1 MARVRHEI
9 GAGGSGR
16 ADASEERHEHP
27 EQTSARVEISVIDS
41 FERFYRAEYS
51 RLVGLG
57 YQLTGRRDA
66 AEDLAQEA
74 MLRAYRSWGKVSS
87 YERPDLWLRRTL
99 LNLSTSRW
107 RRARTATRSFARLW
121 PASEIAEPSA
131 DAIEVWQQVRT
142 LPRRQAEVVALYYG
156 CDLSVDEIA
165 TIIDCAAG
173 TVRAH
178 LARARAT
185 LAERLRSPEATS

>member
-1 MARVRHEI
+1 MARLRHEI
-9 GAGGSGR
+9 GAGGRPGV
-16 ADASEERHEHP
+16 DAPEDRHER
-27 EQTSARVEISVIDS
+27 TSARVEISVIDS

-57 YQLTGRRDA
+57 YQLTGRRDV

-87 YERPDLWLRRTL
+87 YERPDLWLRRL
-99 LNLSTSRW
+99 LINLSASRW
-107 RRARTATRSFARLW
+107 RRVRTASRSFVRLW

-131 DAIEVWQQVRT
+131 DTVEVWRHVRT

-165 TIIDCAAG
+165 ATIDCAAG

-178 LARARAT
+178 LARARAS
-185 LAERLRSPEATS
+185 LADRLRTPEET

>member
-1 MARVRHEI
+1 MARVRHDI
-9 GAGGSGR
+9 GAGGSPS
-16 ADASEERHEHP
+16 ADASEEQH
-27 EQTSARVEISVIDS
+27 ARRAARLEISVIDS
-41 FERFYRAEYS
+41 FERFYRTEYP

-57 YQLTGRRDA
+57 YQLTGRRDV

-87 YERPDLWLRRTL
+87 YERPDLWLRRML

-107 RRARTATRSFARLW
+107 RRFRTASRSFARLW
-121 PASEIAEPSA
+121 PASEIAEPST
-131 DAIEVWQQVRT
+131 DAIEVWRQVRT

-165 TIIDCAAG
+165 ATIDCAAG
-173 TVRAH
+173 TVRVH
-178 LARARAT
+178 LARARVS
-185 LAERLRSPEATS
+185 LADRLRPPEDT